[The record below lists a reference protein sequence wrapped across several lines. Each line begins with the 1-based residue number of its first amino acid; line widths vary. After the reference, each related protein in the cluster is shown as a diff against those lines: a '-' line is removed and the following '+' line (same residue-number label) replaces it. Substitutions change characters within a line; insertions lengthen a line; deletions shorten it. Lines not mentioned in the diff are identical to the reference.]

1 MPAARRRLA
10 ELIDR
15 KVMQNGEEP
24 GADVAVAPLVPAA
37 DGALQAILHQVVG
50 IRAIANERA
59 GIAAERGYQRFDLQ
73 QHVFHRAL
81 RLRPASSYH
90 HQTCTL
96 NAPPN
101 VVASPGPI

>member
-37 DGALQAILHQVVG
+37 DGALQAVLHQVVR

-81 RLRPASSYH
+81 RLRLASIFHHPA
-90 HQTCTL
+90 CTRTASPKVL
-96 NAPPN
+96 S
-101 VVASPGPI
+101 SPGPI